1 MDENTFFTK
10 DGNLKEKIEIP
21 DYFILFNL
29 QKKYSLTL
37 EKLEQSFEDWMLQL
51 HPDLF
56 VTAIETQKNLSLKYS
71 AILKQAKDI
80 LSNPFQR
87 AIYLCGLVYKTPA
100 EKDFTQPQDFLLEM
114 LEIRERLEQ
123 PDALIQEK
131 KLIEQ
136 LKKEQQ
142 ILTEELQSDF
152 EKLQQEE
159 NKTEL
164 FEKITKKIGKIKYYI
179 NISEKIQSLS

>member
-29 QKKYSLTL
+29 QKKYSLDAK
-37 EKLEQSFEDWMLQL
+37 ELEQSFEDWMLQL

-56 VTAIETQKNLSLKYS
+56 VYCSRIRRKTLSLKYS

-87 AIYLCGLVYKTPA
+87 AIYLCGLIYKTPA

-131 KLIEQ
+131 KLIVHSKSD
-136 LKKEQQ
+136 LQQ
-142 ILTEELQSDF
+142 ILTGR
-152 EKLQQEE
+152 
-159 NKTEL
+159 
-164 FEKITKKIGKIKYYI
+164 I
-179 NISEKIQSLS
+179 ISIFSYFFLYNLCQIYK

>member
-1 MDENTFFTK
+1 MKTGCSNYTP
-10 DGNLKEKIEIP
+10 I
-21 DYFILFNL
+21 
-29 QKKYSLTL
+29 YS
-37 EKLEQSFEDWMLQL
+37 S
-51 HPDLF
+51 
-56 VTAIETQKNLSLKYS
+56 IETQKNLSLKYS

-87 AIYLCGLVYKTPA
+87 AIYLCGLIYKTPA

-131 KLIEQ
+131 KLEQ
-136 LKKEQQ
+136 LKKEQP
-142 ILTEELQSDF
+142 EELQSDF

-179 NISEKIQSLS
+179 K

>member
-29 QKKYSLTL
+29 QKKYSLDAK
-37 EKLEQSFEDWMLQL
+37 ELEQSFEDWMLQL

-56 VTAIETQKNLSLKYS
+56 ATALNSQKTLSLKYS

-87 AIYLCGLVYKTPA
+87 AIYLCGLIYKTPV

-131 KLIEQ
+131 KLIEA
-136 LKKEQQ
+136 
-142 ILTEELQSDF
+142 TDF
-152 EKLQQEE
+152 NRRITIRFFQQEE

-164 FEKITKKIGKIKYYI
+164 FEI
-179 NISEKIQSLS
+179 NYQLWIAEILFL

>member
-29 QKKYSLTL
+29 QKKYSLDAK
-37 EKLEQSFEDWMLQL
+37 ELEQSFEDWMLQL

-56 VTAIETQKNLSLKYS
+56 ATALNSQKTLSLKYS

-87 AIYLCGLVYKTPA
+87 AIYLCGLIYKTPA

-152 EKLQQEE
+152 EKSSKK
-159 NKTEL
+159 KTKRNCL
-164 FEKITKKIGKIKYYI
+164 KKSQKKV
-179 NISEKIQSLS
+179 K